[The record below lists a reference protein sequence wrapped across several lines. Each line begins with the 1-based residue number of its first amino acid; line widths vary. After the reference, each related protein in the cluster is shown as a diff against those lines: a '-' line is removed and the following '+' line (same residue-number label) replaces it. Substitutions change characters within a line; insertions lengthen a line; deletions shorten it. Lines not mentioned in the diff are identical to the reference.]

1 MSELVVGGSKYS
13 DSQRRQA
20 ALEYSIQG
28 VMTKVAKST
37 GIPRQT
43 LDGWLKSS
51 WWEQAVGE
59 VRQGK
64 EDLIRQHEEIIL
76 ASNTE
81 IAIKAGEVVMDR
93 LEHGEVKLIRKGDGY
108 VERRVPVSARDA
120 VLAGGLSQDKRRT
133 QLNLPTSISSH
144 LKGKEKIEA
153 LIKQFQDIA
162 HAHRAELKAS
172 VVSEQ

>member
-1 MSELVVGGSKYS
+1 MSDLVGPGSKYT

-28 VMTKVAKST
+28 VMTKVAEST

-51 WWEQAVGE
+51 WWDSVTGA

-64 EDLIRQHEEIIL
+64 EELIRQQEEIIL
-76 ASNTE
+76 ASNAA

-93 LEHGEVKLIRKGDGY
+93 LEHGDVRLIREGGGY
-108 VERRVPVSARDA
+108 VERRVPVSTRDA

-133 QLNLPTSISSH
+133 QLNLPTSISGQS
-144 LKGKEKIEA
+144 KGEEKIEA
-153 LIKQFQDIA
+153 LIKKFQAISQA
-162 HAHRAELKAS
+162 HSDQLEKS